1 MPAVAHLVQQYKQ
14 AFQHSLTRIAAEAG
28 AADPDGLGRQLAVLY
43 EGATALATSCDD
55 IQPVSDAKTAAATL
69 VRAALGPAPG
79 R

>member
-1 MPAVAHLVQQYKQ
+1 MSLRIGLNVAGSVQY
-14 AFQHSLTRIAAEAG
+14 LTRIAAEAG

-55 IQPVSDAKTAAATL
+55 IRPVSDAKTAAAAL
-69 VRAALGPAPG
+69 VQAALGPAPG